1 MATGAHR
8 RLHIPRPIGSKKAES
23 SLQLDLTVL
32 REYVSQLHHHGK
44 VRTLRQSV
52 EVCSTCSGGC
62 GLLSGNEPSAP
73 RGCVAENRTDSAD
86 DKV

>member
-1 MATGAHR
+1 MPTAVHR
-8 RLHIPRPIGSKKAES
+8 RLYIPGRIGSKREES

-52 EVCSTCSGGC
+52 EVCTTCSGGC
-62 GLLSGNEPSAP
+62 GLLCGNEPSAP